1 MKKFRIFSA
10 NYCPYCKQVIML
22 LTYKGAH
29 YEVFDVTNNDVEE
42 KMMLQILTEG
52 NFKNTVSKGITVVDF
67 YADWCGPCKMLNP
80 ILERLSEKVE
90 AKICKVNVDESR
102 ELAQQFGVKGIPFL
116 VVMKDGKMVE
126 ESVGLKDEAMLL
138 EMIGRHANTRV

>member
-1 MKKFRIFSA
+1 
-10 NYCPYCKQVIML
+10 ML
-22 LTYKGAH
+22 KVLN
-29 YEVFDVTNNDVEE
+29 EN
-42 KMMLQILTEG
+42 
-52 NFKNTVSKGITVVDF
+52 NFKSTVSEGITVVDF

-138 EMIGRHANTRV
+138 EMIGRHASTQV